1 MRKAILLFLC
11 FITSLTFAQ
20 KESISEDTVKAVT
33 NAAFNVPSFGAISL
47 QNVLK
52 IDYSAELLD
61 ANQNKIM
68 DITNFTQKPTKE
80 ELALKVKGG
89 RGATVNIVLHPKVEQ
104 PGRYYAKLR
113 VSASTELGSATKEV
127 FYPIIVSYPT
137 LAAPIDVRSSYFYT
151 ESATFSF
158 ATIEYNDP
166 TKYSF
171 VMTDDGGN
179 TLVSGKGPIV
189 KLDTLTNNINNV
201 GKRVTVKGL
210 YEGKEFTF
218 GQNGQTGATSWQFTI
233 DKPAISKFNS
243 WASDQQKTQD
253 TWITPGNP
261 SSKSFLF
268 TYFGKTPNGYVAI
281 KPEVKNLSVRS
292 DPENFVSGARVRGG
306 GGVFSYIDIDV
317 NPEFMELMEVGSDVD
332 IKLTITFRTQFGE
345 QVREEYYGLVIK

>member
-11 FITSLTFAQ
+11 FITITFAQ
-20 KESISEDTVKAVT
+20 KETMSEDTVKAVT

-52 IDYSAELLD
+52 IDYAAELLD
-61 ANQNKIM
+61 ASQNKIM
-68 DITNFTQKPTKE
+68 DIKEFTQKPTKE

-89 RGATVNIVLHPKVEQ
+89 RGATVNLVLHPKVEQ
-104 PGRYYAKLR
+104 PGVYYAKLR
-113 VSASTELGSATKEV
+113 VTANTELGSATKEV
-127 FYPIIVSYPT
+127 YYPIIVSYPT
-137 LAAPIDVRSSYFYT
+137 LAAPVDVRASYFYT
-151 ESATFSF
+151 EPATFSF

-171 VMTDDGGN
+171 VMTDDAGN

-189 KLDTLTNNINNV
+189 KIDTLTNNINNV

-218 GQNGQTGATSWQFTI
+218 AQNGSTGTTSWQFSI
-233 DKPAISKFNS
+233 DKPGISKFNS
-243 WASDQQKTQD
+243 WTSDQQKVQD

-281 KPEVKNLSVRS
+281 KPEIKNLQVRS
-292 DPENFVSGARVRGG
+292 DPDNFVSGARVRGG

-317 NPEFMELMEVGSDVD
+317 NPEFMDLLEVGSDVD